1 MNRKYRSF
9 IALLI
14 LSVTCTICL
23 SVVMSARLMAEGTA
37 ADAAGDPH
45 LISSQSPRLVSVAPG
60 GDAEFTITITNTGP
74 VEFDTIT
81 VTDALAPDCNKHI
94 DFTPPLV
101 PGATHSYTCERQN
114 VTQNFLN
121 IIQVTGFAGARP
133 PVTHQSDAYVRV
145 SISELRISKTHE
157 FQDSQVVAFGG
168 EATFNVKVT
177 NTSGAALTVLK
188 IDDDRMENCD
198 FIPNPPPILLSNGTI
213 DLECS
218 MANIQ
223 EAMTTIISVT
233 AKNTNT
239 DITFVATDAAW
250 IELLKLEAELTASAT
265 TMPEPGDVVT
275 YTVDLTNTGSV
286 SLTPTA
292 LETDVFGNLL
302 DPSNPLVPAGTNTCL
317 SAVQPLAP
325 SGGAYQCAFEAEVN
339 AQPPDFTLTLTA
351 TGQESGGLS
360 MTTTVTSTIT
370 IEDVPASL
378 ELTLTAD
385 PPFIPPPGR
394 SVDFTIHVKNTSAVD
409 AITVTQLEDEFLG
422 DLNGVGTC
430 ALPAENVLPG
440 TTYSCQFSA
449 QVTGQDGE
457 EHTREITVDAVS
469 DDTVP
474 QALNAAE
481 TVTVGITRQAG
492 GKLYLPIATDDV
504 VEPNNHCL
512 LAYPLIPG
520 RQYYFLPPRQ
530 YDDTLPLDQRD
541 LDYFSFTLDQA
552 AKVRIDL
559 TNFLPQFV
567 PSPPQ
572 TSKGQLIVRGST
584 PNANPPCVPVISQ
597 HIITQANNQF
607 QVANN
612 GTLAAGRYY
621 IQLINDGPSNVMTYY
636 GIRVRIEIP

>member
-1 MNRKYRSF
+1 MNRKKRSF
-9 IALLI
+9 IILLI
-14 LSVTCTICL
+14 LSVTSAFCL
-23 SVVMSARLMAEGTA
+23 SVVMSARLAAEGTA
-37 ADAAGDPH
+37 AAAAGDPH
-45 LISSQSPRLVSVAPG
+45 LISSVSPRLRSIAPG
-60 GDAEFTITITNTGP
+60 GPAEFTITITNTGP
-74 VEFDTIT
+74 VAFDTIT
-81 VTDALAPDCNKHI
+81 VTDAAAPTCNINK
-94 DFTPPLV
+94 DFTPPLA
-101 PGATHSYTCERQN
+101 PGVTYSYTCERQN
-114 VTQNFLN
+114 VTQSFLN
-121 IIQVTGFAGARP
+121 IIEVKGFAGAKP

-157 FQDSQVVAFGG
+157 LQDSQVVAFGG

-177 NTSGAALTVLK
+177 NTSGAALTILK
-188 IDDDRMENCD
+188 IDDDRMDDCD
-198 FIPNPPPILLSNGTI
+198 FIPNPPPTLLSQGFM

-218 MANIQ
+218 MSNIQ

-233 AKNTNT
+233 AKNPNT
-239 DITFVATDAAW
+239 DITSVATDAAW
-250 IELLKLEAELTASAT
+250 IELLKLEAELTASTT

-275 YTVDLTNTGSV
+275 YTVDLVNTGSV

-292 LETDVFGNLL
+292 LTTDGFGDLL
-302 DPSNPLVPAGTNTCL
+302 DPLNPLVPAGTNTCL
-317 SAVQPLAP
+317 SASQPLAP

-339 AQPPDFTLTLTA
+339 AQPPGFTLELTA

-409 AITVTQLEDEFLG
+409 AITVTQLDDQFLG

-440 TTYSCQFSA
+440 ATYSCKFTA
-449 QVTGQDGE
+449 QVTGQDGDQ
-457 EHTREITVDAVS
+457 HTREITVDAVS

-474 QALNAAE
+474 QELTASE
-481 TVTVGITRQAG
+481 TVTVGITRSAG
-492 GKLYLPIATDDV
+492 GKLYFPIATDDT

-512 LAYPLIPG
+512 LAYPLILD

-530 YDDTLPLDQRD
+530 YDDSLPLDQRD
-541 LDYFSFTLDQA
+541 QDYYYFTLAQE
-552 AKVRIDL
+552 AKVQIDL

-584 PNANPPCVPVISQ
+584 PSANPPCVPVISQ
-597 HIITQANNQF
+597 HIITQTNNQF

-612 GTLAAGRYY
+612 GTLAPGRYY

-636 GIRVRIEIP
+636 GIRVRVEIP